1 MNNIN
6 EQSIDFYKKF
16 QEIKYDMSKASL
28 EDVKNILDHY
38 NQGSIMVD
46 GVNYHYNIN
55 PLDAACLNARYKE
68 LTGQDHPIFVNE
80 QGKVLDEIIKS
91 GDGISVDGKPTIYQ
105 RLKNNLTG
113 EGLGISILPNKKD
126 SYIDKFN
133 KIKSD
138 MSQASLEDVTD
149 ILDHYDQDS
158 VLIDGMQYHFRPNA
172 LQGASLNARYKEL
185 TGQDH
190 PTFLKAQEQILEKQI
205 KDGQGISVNGNPTVY
220 EQLKNNLTGE
230 GLGISILPN
239 KKDSYID
246 KFNKIKSDM
255 SQASL
260 EDVTDILDHYDQD
273 SVLID
278 GMQYHFRPN
287 ALQGASLNARYK
299 ELTGQDHP
307 TFLKAQ
313 EQILEKQIK
322 DGQGISVNGNPTVY
336 EQLKN
341 NNMSI
346 GNHNHIL
353 NRTTDIILNP
363 QEASLEDISSL
374 LNYYNGKPVLI
385 DGVAHHPF
393 NDPMSAAK
401 LNARYKELT
410 GQDHPIFT
418 EQVPKVI
425 NELMKNKDMLVQA
438 GAYGIDYF
446 DKLEQIKNGV
456 QPTVNDEESKKLF
469 VEEREK
475 QRQLDASVRKQ
486 QFTAMQKKFSEA
498 TQDNSIG
505 GMNR

>member
-1 MNNIN
+1 MSNTN

-38 NQGSIMVD
+38 NQGAIEVN

-55 PLDAACLNARYKE
+55 PLDAACLNARYKQ
-68 LTGQDHPIFVNE
+68 LTGQDHPTFISE

-91 GDGISVDGKPTIYQ
+91 GEGISVDGKPTIYQ

-126 SYIDKFN
+126 SYIDKFDA
-133 KIKSD
+133 IKFD
-138 MSQASLEDVTD
+138 MSQASLDDIKD

-190 PTFLKAQEQILEKQI
+190 PTFVKAQEQILEQQI

-220 EQLKNNLTGE
+220 EQLK
-230 GLGISILPN
+230 S
-239 KKDSYID
+239 
-246 KFNKIKSDM
+246 
-255 SQASL
+255 
-260 EDVTDILDHYDQD
+260 
-273 SVLID
+273 
-278 GMQYHFRPN
+278 
-287 ALQGASLNARYK
+287 
-299 ELTGQDHP
+299 
-307 TFLKAQ
+307 
-313 EQILEKQIK
+313 
-322 DGQGISVNGNPTVY
+322 
-336 EQLKN
+336 
-341 NNMSI
+341 NNMET

-353 NRTTDIILNP
+353 NRTNEIILNP

-374 LNYYNGKPVLI
+374 LNYFNGKPVLI

-393 NDPMSAAK
+393 NDPMSASK

-410 GQDHPIFT
+410 GQNHPVFT
-418 EQVPKVI
+418 EQAPKVI
-425 NELMKNKDMLVQA
+425 DDLMKDKDMLIQA
-438 GAYGIDYF
+438 GAYGTDYF
-446 DKLEQIKNGV
+446 DKLEQIKQGTQQTTEIQSN
-456 QPTVNDEESKKLF
+456 EESKKVF
-469 VEEREK
+469 TEERDK
-475 QRQLDASVRKQ
+475 QRQLDASVRTQ
-486 QFTAMQKKFSEA
+486 QITAMQQANQNTQEMQQMVSET

-505 GMNR
+505 GMSR

>member
-172 LQGASLNARYKEL
+172 LQGAL
-185 TGQDH
+185 
-190 PTFLKAQEQILEKQI
+190 
-205 KDGQGISVNGNPTVY
+205 
-220 EQLKNNLTGE
+220 
-230 GLGISILPN
+230 
-239 KKDSYID
+239 
-246 KFNKIKSDM
+246 
-255 SQASL
+255 
-260 EDVTDILDHYDQD
+260 
-273 SVLID
+273 
-278 GMQYHFRPN
+278 
-287 ALQGASLNARYK
+287 LNARYK